1 MRFVR
6 VVFTQMVKISAPYW
20 FHLISYQ
27 TRISMASVAMGLAC
41 FLVGLGGLSRDEL
54 KEGGDGDDRDPENG
68 GDRHLGL
75 ALELLGVA
83 CMSFACSLG
92 EVSWIA

>member
-1 MRFVR
+1 
-6 VVFTQMVKISAPYW
+6 MVKISAPYW

-27 TRISMASVAMGLAC
+27 TRIS
-41 FLVGLGGLSRDEL
+41 LVGLGGLSRDEL

-68 GDRHLGL
+68 GDRRLGL

-83 CMSFACSLG
+83 FMSFACSLG

>member
-6 VVFTQMVKISAPYW
+6 VVFIQMVKISAPYW

-27 TRISMASVAMGLAC
+27 TRILMASVAMGFAC
-41 FLVGLGGLSRDEL
+41 FLVGWGGLYRDEL
-54 KEGGDGDDRDPENG
+54 KEGGDGDDRDSNNG
-68 GDRHLGL
+68 GDQRLGL
-75 ALELLGVA
+75 ALELSGVA
-83 CMSFACSLG
+83 SMSFACSLG

>member
-1 MRFVR
+1 
-6 VVFTQMVKISAPYW
+6 MVKISAPYW